1 MTMNKDSGLG
11 QITAV
16 SSMATAIGVALLAL
30 RKRKDTDIP
39 GEYLVHLD
47 EETLQLL
54 IALAAAVEGIKETV
68 EGLDFGVQ
76 GFPPNCTS
84 FVTFQVPV
92 LALTPRQ
99 LPNFEIPEGFSLVV
113 KSHPNNPVGTI
124 MYVARSGPD
133 VQNFASGWPLV
144 VQESLGLA
152 VTNSNAIW
160 VSATVGSVLCCV
172 VEQR

>member
-1 MTMNKDSGLG
+1 MAEKREEGYHAL
-11 QITAV
+11 TAL
-16 SSMATAIGVALLAL
+16 ATGGTFAALLYSILKGKA
-30 RKRKDTDIP
+30 P
-39 GEYLVHLD
+39 GETPEGVIHLD
-47 EETLQLL
+47 EQVMQ
-54 IALAAAVEGIKETV
+54 ILAAIAVTEQSILEAVQAFLPG
-68 EGLDFGVQ
+68 Q
-76 GFPPNCTS
+76 GFPPNCRS
-84 FVTFQVPV
+84 FVTFQVP
-92 LALTPRQ
+92 LPALTPVQ